1 MGESFALTKNSLQRL
16 LSRPRLY
23 AALFFAVGFVL
34 TCFFKVPPALA
45 ERGEKLQ
52 AAEPFLMFVG
62 SKSPQLFLLIS
73 FLLMLGDAP
82 FFHEGMEIVA
92 VRSSKRRWLSAQL
105 RAALTVT
112 LLWLLFLLAFTL
124 LVFRGRLRFDNQW
137 SPLMQAASRSPQGL
151 SQLRVMSCAPCT
163 ETIIAET
170 RPYQALGLALLVN
183 MLLFACLY
191 LWCAALNL
199 WTKRSYGSALTVI
212 FWAIHF
218 ALLLPLQADS
228 AAVWASPMALADI
241 HLLPI
246 TAAHV
251 SFTVLY
257 YLLQIVL
264 LQILCESRL
273 RRMDMTKLG

>member
-23 AALFFAVGFVL
+23 AALFIAVGFVL

-62 SKSPQLFLLIS
+62 SKSPQIFLLIS
-73 FLLMLGDAP
+73 FLPMLGDAP

-105 RAALTVT
+105 RTALTVT

-191 LWCAALNL
+191 QWCAALNL

-218 ALLLPLQADS
+218 ALLLPEQANS
-228 AAVWASPMALADI
+228 AVVWFTPMALADI
-241 HLLPI
+241 HLMSV
-246 TAAHV
+246 TAARV
-251 SFTVLY
+251 SFVVLY